1 MSLLKTIKEHDAKM
15 SALETQNEY
24 LVEVLGRLVDNI
36 IDNDLAL
43 CVDFRMVEEAV
54 ASLKQ
59 EKWMDSTR
67 QRNFDNAV
75 NGLCDTSVYNMK
87 AVDPEL
93 RTKGLHENRT

>member
-1 MSLLKTIKEHDAKM
+1 MSLLKAIKENDAKM
-15 SALETQNEY
+15 KMIETQNEY
-24 LVEVLGRLVDNI
+24 LVEVLGRLVDDI
-36 IDNDLAL
+36 IDKDLAL

-75 NGLCDTSVYNMK
+75 NGMCDISVYNMK
-87 AVDPEL
+87 AVDPAL

>member
-15 SALETQNEY
+15 EMLETHNEY
-24 LVEVLGRLVDNI
+24 LVEVLGRLVDDI
-36 IDNDLAL
+36 IDRDVVL
-43 CVDFRMVEEAV
+43 CVDFATIEEAV
-54 ASLKQ
+54 ATLKQ

-67 QRNFDNAV
+67 QENFDNAV
-75 NGLCDTSVYNMK
+75 NGMCDVSVYNMK